1 MESLKKYLTNNV
13 EELKDVVNELNSW
26 NGCLENL
33 EVYENDEEFFN
44 TFFHG
49 NPSEAVRASCYG
61 DYNYMDEYVRFNGY
75 GNLESLNEYDYRQE
89 LIDYIDDIVDELI
102 NNRDSLYLSD
112 TLAGLLENEVEC

>member
-112 TLAGLLENEVEC
+112 TLAGLLENEVEY